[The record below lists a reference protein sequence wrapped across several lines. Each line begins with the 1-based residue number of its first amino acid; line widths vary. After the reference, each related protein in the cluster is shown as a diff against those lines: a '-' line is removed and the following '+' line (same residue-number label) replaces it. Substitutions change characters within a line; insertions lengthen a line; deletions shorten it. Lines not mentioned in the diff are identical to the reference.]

1 MLCGLDRLA
10 EMSTR
15 FFSPDPMGYRMRG
28 RRDLLSPSTC
38 SAGAG
43 ALTGACGASGTAG
56 EAAVVVVVVV
66 GTAGASAEAGNRP
79 LSFFLRIHH
88 WVLADASLP

>member
-1 MLCGLDRLA
+1 M
-10 EMSTR
+10 
-15 FFSPDPMGYRMRG
+15 
-28 RRDLLSPSTC
+28 
-38 SAGAG
+38 
-43 ALTGACGASGTAG
+43 
-56 EAAVVVVVVV
+56 VVVVVV